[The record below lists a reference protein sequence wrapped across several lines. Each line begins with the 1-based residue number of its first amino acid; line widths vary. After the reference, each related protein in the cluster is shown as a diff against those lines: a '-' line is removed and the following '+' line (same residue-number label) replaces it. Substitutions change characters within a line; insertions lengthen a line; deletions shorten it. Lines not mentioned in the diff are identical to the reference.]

1 MGRSGEDAPRGR
13 ALWEAVRVSL
23 EAAGKCFLRKK
34 PGPEQSK
41 YCTKD
46 EMFVRLSEVTQGQQ
60 RWSPGVRSGT
70 VVDWWKMCLVTSAV
84 LFCSPFDIV
93 SMTVRGIS
101 MLVMSTHRSA
111 AIKIT
116 ETPK

>member
-13 ALWEAVRVSL
+13 TPWEAVRVSL

-34 PGPEQSK
+34 PGPKQSK

-46 EMFVRLSEVTQGQQ
+46 EMFVRLSKVTQGQQ
-60 RWSPGVRSGT
+60 HWSPGVRSGI
-70 VVDWWKMCLVTSAV
+70 VVDWRKMCLVTSAV
-84 LFCSPFDIV
+84 LFCSPFDRA
-93 SMTVRGIS
+93 SMMVCGLS
-101 MLVMSTHRSA
+101 MLVMSTHCSA
-111 AIKIT
+111 AIKTT